1 MSDNILVV
9 DDEQNILKALSAVLK
24 DEGYDVGL
32 CENGMEAL
40 RMVRQDPPSLVLLD
54 IWMPEWDGL
63 ETLKQLKSAFPD
75 LVVIMMSG
83 HGSIETAVKAIKLG
97 AYDYIEKPLSS
108 EKVVLLI
115 RRALRHQHLEQEN
128 TRLRERIQK
137 RYEMIGESSN
147 LEKLKEQIQASG
159 PSNSRVLISGENG
172 TGKELVAR
180 NIHALSKRRNEPFV
194 EVNCAAIPENLIES
208 ELFGYEKGAFT
219 GAVGLRKGR
228 FELAHKG
235 TLFMDEIGDMSLPTQ
250 AKVLRVLQEHQFHR
264 VGGERLVKTDVRVI
278 AASNKDLKKEIE
290 KGNFR
295 EDLFYRLNV
304 IPLHVPPL
312 RNRVEDIPLLASH
325 FLREMAE
332 EQGIKVKKISPEGME
347 ILKGYAWPGNVRELK
362 NVIERLLIMVPHSTI
377 SGESIAHF
385 LEGTSSPE
393 DSEEKSFQRF
403 SSLREA
409 RADFESKF
417 IYQKLCA
424 NDWNISKT
432 AEDLQIERSNLHR
445 KIKNLTIDHKPT
457 TTETSH

>member
-1 MSDNILVV
+1 
-9 DDEQNILKALSAVLK
+9 
-24 DEGYDVGL
+24 
-32 CENGMEAL
+32 
-40 RMVRQDPPSLVLLD
+40 MVKQYAPSVVLLD

-63 ETLKQLKSAFPD
+63 ETLEHLKSFLPD

-97 AYDYIEKPLSS
+97 AYDYIEKPLSL
-108 EKVVLLI
+108 EKVLLLI
-115 RRALRHQHLEQEN
+115 RRALHQQRLEQEN
-128 TRLRERIQK
+128 IRLREKMQK
-137 RYEMIGESSN
+137 RFEMIGKSLS
-147 LEKLKEQIQASG
+147 LKKLKEQIQVSG

-180 NIHALSKRRNEPFV
+180 NIHGLSKRKEEAFV

-219 GAVGLRKGR
+219 GAAGLRKGR

-250 AKVLRVLQEHQFHR
+250 AKVLRVLQEQQFHR
-264 VGGERLVKTDVRVI
+264 VGGERIVKIDVRVI
-278 AASNKDLKKEIE
+278 AASNKDLTKEIE

-295 EDLFYRLNV
+295 EDLYYRLNV

-325 FLREMAE
+325 FLKEMAD
-332 EQGIKVKKISPEGME
+332 EQGITVKRISPEGME

-362 NVIERLLIMVPHSTI
+362 NVIERLLIMVPYPSI
-377 SGESIAHF
+377 SGEAIAHF
-385 LEGTSSPE
+385 LEGTSSLE
-393 DSEEKSFQRF
+393 QSEEKSFHHF

-409 RADFESKF
+409 RAAFESKF

-432 AEDLQIERSNLHR
+432 ANDLQIERSNLHR
-445 KIKNLTIDHKPT
+445 KIKSLKIDHKPKPT
-457 TTETSH
+457 TTPH

>member
-1 MSDNILVV
+1 MSENILLV
-9 DDEQNILKALSAVLK
+9 DDEQNILKTLSSVLK
-24 DEGYDVGL
+24 DEGYDVGV

-40 RMVRQDPPSLVLLD
+40 RKVKQFPPSLVLLD

-63 ETLKQLKSAFPD
+63 ETLEHLRSVVPD

-115 RRALRHQHLEQEN
+115 RRALHQQRLEQEN
-128 TRLRERIQK
+128 NRLRERIQK
-137 RYEMIGESSN
+137 RFEMIGESAN
-147 LEKLKEQIQASG
+147 LKKLKEQIQASG

-180 NIHALSKRRNEPFV
+180 NIHGLSKRGEEAFV

-219 GAVGLRKGR
+219 GALGLRKGR

-235 TLFMDEIGDMSLPTQ
+235 TLFMDEIGDMSLATQ
-250 AKVLRVLQEHQFHR
+250 AKVLRALQEQVFHR
-264 VGGERLVKTDVRVI
+264 VGGERLVKIDVRVI

-295 EDLFYRLNV
+295 EDLYYRLNV
-304 IPLHVPPL
+304 IPLHVPSL
-312 RNRVEDIPLLASH
+312 RDRAEDIPMLASH
-325 FLREMAE
+325 FLKEMAN
-332 EQGIKVKKISPEGME
+332 EQGIKVKRISPEGME

-362 NVIERLLIMVPHSTI
+362 NVIERLLIMVPQLTI
-377 SGESIAHF
+377 SGEAIAHF
-385 LEGTSSPE
+385 LEGTSSVDP
-393 DSEEKSFQRF
+393 SEEKSFYQF

-409 RADFESKF
+409 RAAFESKF

-424 NDWNISKT
+424 NDWNISRT

-445 KIKNLTIDHKPT
+445 KIKNLKIGHKT
-457 TTETSH
+457 DTTETSL